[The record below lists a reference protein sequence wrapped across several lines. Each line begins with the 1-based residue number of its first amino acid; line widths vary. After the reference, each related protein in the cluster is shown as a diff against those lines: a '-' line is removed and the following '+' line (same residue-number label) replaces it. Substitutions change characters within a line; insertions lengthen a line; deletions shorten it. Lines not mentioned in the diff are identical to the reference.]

1 MANKCTN
8 CGKFYSSTTDGA
20 KCTKC
25 SNLFHKQCNNISPKS
40 LLNGKWVC
48 KICKNKNQ
56 KSVENLHSQ
65 EVGSA
70 DSFEDAPEHSD
81 NNISCLAQEIRLL
94 RSELSSFRQE
104 MSRISTVMAEYDKRL
119 DSFEERLDRMEC
131 TLSESQSHTQE
142 SSDLT
147 KTINSLKLRLNDSEQ
162 YNLLNDVE
170 ITGVPEIK
178 GENLL
183 HLTVTLA
190 QKIGLPLEDRDIV
203 NAYRAGVRKNQEEH
217 NNDNNRIAAA
227 RPRAIVVRL
236 ARQHLR
242 NEMLRAARV
251 RRGADTAG
259 LVAGEP
265 RRFYVNEHLTRTNR
279 WLFHLAREQQ
289 RAKHWSYVWT
299 RGGRTYVRRDQH
311 SKYFVISS
319 EEDIHKIFG

>member
-40 LLNGKWVC
+40 LSNGKWMC
-48 KICKNKNQ
+48 KICKNKSQ
-56 KSVENLHSQ
+56 KSAENLHTQQDS
-65 EVGSA
+65 SA
-70 DSFEDAPEHSD
+70 DSFEDAPD
-81 NNISCLAQEIRLL
+81 NMSCLAQEIKLL

-104 MSRISTVMAEYDKRL
+104 MSKISTVMAEYDKRL
-119 DSFEERLDRMEC
+119 NSFEERLDRMEC
-131 TLSESQSHTQE
+131 TLSESQSQTQE
-142 SSDLT
+142 PSDVS
-147 KTINSLKLRLNDSEQ
+147 KKIDSLKSRLNDSEQ
-162 YNLLNDVE
+162 YNLLNDIE
-170 ITGVPEIK
+170 IAGVPETK

-183 HLTVTLA
+183 HLTITLA
-190 QKIGLPLEDRDIV
+190 QKIGLSLDERDIV
-203 NAYRAGVRKNQEEH
+203 NVYRTGTRKNLEEL
-217 NNDNNRIAAA
+217 NTSSDRIAAA
-227 RPRAIVVRL
+227 RPRPIVVRL
-236 ARQHLR
+236 TRHHLR
-242 NEMLRAARV
+242 NELLRAARV

-311 SKYFVISS
+311 SKYFIVSS
-319 EEDIHKIFG
+319 EEDIDKIFG